1 MTTNIHIFSSDEY
14 DQGKLSTGKNVLKNW
29 SSSLTSPS
37 SVCCGCWGSGGAVG
51 NNVKCILSCCYSREW
66 NGGMMPFITII
77 SFAKW
82 DPLLSSHT
90 YLGPIP
96 EPRQRQQSCDWN
108 MMQVSAHGCG
118 GATSSDQSVVRGCVV
133 TWKQHTHY
141 AISPKKWN
149 KLCFCV

>member
-1 MTTNIHIFSSDEY
+1 M
-14 DQGKLSTGKNVLKNW
+14 V
-29 SSSLTSPS
+29 LTSKWVRIQPEFQIWADQVVAASWTQVGSPKHAEKMLIQLRSPTGPS
-37 SVCCGCWGSGGAVG
+37 WPAVE
-51 NNVKCILSCCYSREW
+51 LW

-108 MMQVSAHGCG
+108 MMQVSPHGCG

-133 TWKQHTHY
+133 TWKQHTLL
-141 AISPKKWN
+141 AQKNEIS
-149 KLCFCV
+149 CVFVFKMHFKPF